1 MQMIIEEEQ
10 CKRPNYKYAIPA
22 LALNLLL
29 FLTGW
34 DRKNG
39 RNPALGYN
47 GLYSETD
54 KLYGTA
60 LYGKYYGEG
69 SFAKCCELSETI

>member
-29 FLTGW
+29 FFDLAGAE
-34 DRKNG
+34 KEG
-39 RNPALGYN
+39 NPALGYN

-69 SFAKCCELSETI
+69 SCQML